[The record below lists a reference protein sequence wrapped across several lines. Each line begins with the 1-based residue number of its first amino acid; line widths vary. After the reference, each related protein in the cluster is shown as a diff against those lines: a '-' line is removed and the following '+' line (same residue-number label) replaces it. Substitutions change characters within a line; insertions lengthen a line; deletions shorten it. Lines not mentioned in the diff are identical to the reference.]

1 MLVLQAFP
9 VLAVVVAAYNF
20 VVVLGSRAVG
30 DVLRQ
35 VTLPSGDV
43 WPITVGDVLIGTAI
57 VLVLIEFASLGSG
70 RASVVNHA
78 LSAIVFVICVVEL
91 LFIRGC
97 GTAEFAVITLIVA
110 LDVVPAIRLP
120 HAWRIAISNS
130 TGKGEPGGRG
140 LERLGSQASSARQK
154 ASADD
159 TMRAE
164 SLT

>member
-110 LDVVPAIRLP
+110 LDVVAGYCAYRTLGASQSRTRRAKANREVE
-120 HAWRIAISNS
+120 AWR
-130 TGKGEPGGRG
+130 
-140 LERLGSQASSARQK
+140 GSAARRHRSARRQ
-154 ASADD
+154 AP
-159 TMRAE
+159 TTR
-164 SLT
+164 

>member
-110 LDVVPAIRLP
+110 LDVVA
-120 HAWRIAISNS
+120 
-130 TGKGEPGGRG
+130 GY
-140 LERLGSQASSARQK
+140 
-154 ASADD
+154 
-159 TMRAE
+159 
-164 SLT
+164 SLTARLARRNLELDGQRRTGR